1 VTAQFV
7 LCDVFAERP
16 FTGNQL
22 AVFLD
27 GTLVDDKTMALLARE
42 FGWSEIT
49 FVMPAEGGG
58 PIRVRI
64 WTPQGEL
71 PFAGHPTV
79 GTAVV
84 LAAEGITQPGLT
96 LLELGIGAV
105 AVEVSLTGPAGGT
118 AIMTQRQ
125 PAFGRILEN
134 RAALAAALGL
144 AADDLAPGLP
154 IQFVST
160 GLEHLIMPL
169 RSHEALSSVR
179 AVDTAFG
186 VVREA
191 GARWVYVFCVDTPG
205 SSAAARA
212 RLLAPGLEDA
222 ATGSAAG
229 PLGAYL
235 VRYGLHRAG
244 AMDIEQGVEM
254 GRPSRIQ
261 VDVPT
266 AAGEIEAVRVS
277 GSVRIWAK
285 GTLEGAENQSSMLE
299 P

>member
-1 VTAQFV
+1 
-7 LCDVFAERP
+7 
-16 FTGNQL
+16 
-22 AVFLD
+22 
-27 GTLVDDKTMALLARE
+27 
-42 FGWSEIT
+42 
-49 FVMPAEGGG
+49 MPAEGDG

-84 LAAEGITQPGLT
+84 LAAEGLTQPGLT

-105 AVEVSLTGPAGGT
+105 AVEVSLTGPTGGT

-125 PAFGRILEN
+125 PAFGRILDD
-134 RAALAAALGL
+134 RAALAAAVGL

-154 IQFVST
+154 IQLVST
-160 GLEHLIMPL
+160 GLEFLIMPL
-169 RSHEALSSVR
+169 RSHESLSRAR
-179 AVDTAFG
+179 AVDSAFG
-186 VVREA
+186 VVTEA
-191 GARWVYVFCVDTPG
+191 GPRWVYIFSVDTPG

-229 PLGAYL
+229 ALGAYL

-244 AMDIEQGVEM
+244 AMDIEQGIEI

-266 AAGEIEAVRVS
+266 EAGEIGAVRVS
-277 GSVRIWAK
+277 GSVRIWAR